1 MHVLQVLVKYFRIF
15 LVTRIVKMIRAKN
28 YKNLSKF
35 VEDTAKILSALFPGH
50 GVKFAK
56 KLS

>member
-1 MHVLQVLVKYFRIF
+1 
-15 LVTRIVKMIRAKN
+15 MIRAKN